1 MARATSRWPTA
12 NGGARRWHLTAS
24 FFSSITAVSTTPVRP
39 GRHWVQRTASN
50 GITGSRTTAAAG
62 PKAPDREEKED
73 AYPGSDGGAAA
84 RRLRL
89 EIGKGGRER
98 HGDRKSVV
106 EGKGVAVR
114 VYLGVRRIS
123 KNKYT
128 MLLRIDRTQQ

>member
-1 MARATSRWPTA
+1 MARAPSRLPTS
-12 NGGARRWHLTAS
+12 NGGASRWHLTAS
-24 FFSSITAVSTTPVRP
+24 FCSSITAVSTTPLRP

-98 HGDRKSVV
+98 HGHRSRDR
-106 EGKGVAVR
+106 
-114 VYLGVRRIS
+114 
-123 KNKYT
+123 
-128 MLLRIDRTQQ
+128 

>member
-98 HGDRKSVV
+98 HGHRSREDRKST
-106 EGKGVAVR
+106 R
-114 VYLGVRRIS
+114 LNS
-123 KNKYT
+123 SH
-128 MLLRIDRTQQ
+128 